1 MEGCKFLIP
10 GSRFLVLGSQFSV
23 LGSWFPVLSSWFS
36 VLGSWFPV
44 LSSWFS
50 VLSSQFSVLGS
61 QFSVLGSQFSVLG
74 SQFSVLGSWFLVP
87 GSWFLVLTMPG
98 ISFDRAVD
106 YYDATRGYPPGVAE
120 RLRDA
125 IIAALEL
132 SQSAQILEA
141 GVGTGRIAIPFI
153 EAGYFYVGVDLSRRM
168 MGQLRRKLDS
178 RIQRVHLICG
188 DVMHLPVADST
199 FDAVV
204 MVHVLHLVEDWR
216 QVLNEA
222 HRALRPGAAI
232 VLADDIRGECDCAD
246 HTPRAQVQRA
256 WSAIL
261 DELNVP
267 PDQRRDGAPH
277 GLDERFRD
285 HLHALGATVERTT
298 LITYRQQPQTVREVA
313 RRYQER
319 MYSSCWILPDHIHAE
334 AARRLQHWVN
344 EQCPDPDTPRDAPA
358 RIDAMIARRT

>member
-1 MEGCKFLIP
+1 
-10 GSRFLVLGSQFSV
+10 
-23 LGSWFPVLSSWFS
+23 
-36 VLGSWFPV
+36 
-44 LSSWFS
+44 
-50 VLSSQFSVLGS
+50 
-61 QFSVLGSQFSVLG
+61 
-74 SQFSVLGSWFLVP
+74 
-87 GSWFLVLTMPG
+87 MPG

-132 SQSAQILEA
+132 SRSAQILEA

-153 EAGYFYVGVDLSRRM
+153 EAGYFYAGVDLSRRM

-178 RIQRVHLICG
+178 RVHRVHLICG
-188 DVMHLPVADST
+188 DAMHLPIADST

>member
-1 MEGCKFLIP
+1 MKVGRLQVSD
-10 GSRFLVLGSQFSV
+10 SRFSVPGSQFPV
-23 LGSWFPVLSSWFS
+23 LGSWFS
-36 VLGSWFPV
+36 
-44 LSSWFS
+44 
-50 VLSSQFSVLGS
+50 
-61 QFSVLGSQFSVLG
+61 
-74 SQFSVLGSWFLVP
+74 
-87 GSWFLVLTMPG
+87 VLTMPG

-132 SQSAQILEA
+132 SRSAQILEA

-168 MGQLRRKLDS
+168 MGQLRQKLDS
-178 RIQRVHLICG
+178 RNQSVRLICG

-204 MVHVLHLVEDWR
+204 MVHVLHLVDDWR

-222 HRALRPGAAI
+222 HRALRPGGALL
-232 VLADDIRGECDCAD
+232 LADDAHSDCDGAD
-246 HTPRAQVQRA
+246 HAPRIQVQRA

-298 LITYRQQPQTVREVA
+298 LMTYRQQPQTVRQVA

-334 AARRLQHWVN
+334 ASRRLQHWID

>member
-1 MEGCKFLIP
+1 MNPVLSSRFLIL
-10 GSRFLVLGSQFSV
+10 GSQFLVLG
-23 LGSWFPVLSSWFS
+23 SWFS
-36 VLGSWFPV
+36 VLGSQFLV
-44 LSSWFS
+44 LGSWFS
-50 VLSSQFSVLGS
+50 VLH
-61 QFSVLGSQFSVLG
+61 
-74 SQFSVLGSWFLVP
+74 
-87 GSWFLVLTMPG
+87 MPG

-125 IIAALEL
+125 IIATLEL
-132 SQSAQILEA
+132 SRSAQILEA

-153 EAGYFYVGVDLSRRM
+153 EAGYFYAGVDLSRRM
-168 MGQLRRKLDS
+168 MEQLRRKLDS
-178 RIQRVHLICG
+178 RVHRVHLICG
-188 DVMHLPVADST
+188 DAMQLPIADST

-222 HRALRPGAAI
+222 HRVLRPGGAI
-232 VLADDIRGECDCAD
+232 VLADDVRGECDSAD

-256 WSAIL
+256 WSTIL

-277 GLDERFRD
+277 GLDKRFQE
-285 HLHALGATVERTT
+285 HLQALGATVERTT
-298 LITYRQQPQTVREVA
+298 LITYRQQLQTVREVA

-319 MYSSCWILPDHIHAE
+319 MYSSCWMLPDHIHAE
-334 AARRLQHWVN
+334 AARRLQHWID

-358 RIDAMIARRT
+358 RIDALIARWT

>member
-1 MEGCKFLIP
+1 LHVEP
-10 GSRFLVLGSQFSV
+10 GSQFSVPGSQFSV
-23 LGSWFPVLSSWFS
+23 LGSWF
-36 VLGSWFPV
+36 
-44 LSSWFS
+44 S
-50 VLSSQFSVLGS
+50 VLS
-61 QFSVLGSQFSVLG
+61 
-74 SQFSVLGSWFLVP
+74 
-87 GSWFLVLTMPG
+87 SWFLVLTMPG

-132 SQSAQILEA
+132 SRSAQILEA

-153 EAGYFYVGVDLSRRM
+153 EAGYFYAGVDLSRRM

-178 RIQRVHLICG
+178 RVHRVHLICG
-188 DVMHLPVADST
+188 DAMHLPIADST

-204 MVHVLHLVEDWR
+204 MVHVLHLVEDWH

-222 HRALRPGAAI
+222 HRALRPGGAI
-232 VLADDIRGECDCAD
+232 VLADDVRGECDGAD

-267 PDQRRDGAPH
+267 PDQRRDSAPH
-277 GLDERFRD
+277 GLDERFQD
-285 HLHALGATVERTT
+285 YLQALGATVERTT

-334 AARRLQHWVN
+334 AARRLQHWID
-344 EQCPDPDTPRDAPA
+344 EQCPDPDTPRDALA